1 MVTIAPVLIYILAP
15 DRVFRGTPCPAHPT
29 PPLQPLSVLLVPT
42 SCMAQ
47 VARLNAEGMLSKVQ
61 AELARLRDFD
71 QVRTRLLCLACPA
84 VAAAEHRAQ
93 PVAA

>member
-1 MVTIAPVLIYILAP
+1 
-15 DRVFRGTPCPAHPT
+15 
-29 PPLQPLSVLLVPT
+29 
-42 SCMAQ
+42 MAQ